1 MSGILGSAITPC
13 PSRSRFS
20 GYSDHSGSDTF
31 DSLIGGD
38 TECENTEQI
47 DFTIEIRGPTMTGV
61 RPRRSNRAG
70 SGFQIHDEGVEKP
83 PGPAEKRQRPN
94 GTMKLQSDRKS
105 SLLAQPAQRF
115 RPKVG
120 FTPNQPQTVNVKQE
134 TETKRRPERLDSRL
148 DSNPKTQPSHRMGPA
163 AQETTR
169 SHSDP
174 GLKKNVRRNTVY
186 IPPDDATVPSVFM
199 GLFSPLKKQPGT
211 APSHATEDTKINTL
225 EARIAN
231 RQARKSMAIGARKA
245 PLQPSTKIAQEAA
258 SRMDVAGKNGG
269 KENIPP
275 GTLFQIEEKADP
287 QARPLVKPRISTMS
301 SSKPNPLSRTV
312 RSAEVGPVAPK
323 QPLPKRDVLGNKQ
336 NNAKSSAVC
345 GSQNRIAEPRGPPPS
360 TSLNTRVSALSDR
373 RGRSGSNSTT
383 RLRNISSKLRE
394 LNHDYPKLNED
405 IKKPALYEDDWLS
418 HQETVIT
425 QLVNALFE
433 CSNGDL
439 AFHDQ
444 DCLRLELLEL
454 YHTDNFIQLHK
465 KLRAS
470 LSCGA
475 LNISKHALAHSSRLR
490 QDVGLRRK
498 FLEIWIHSYDLHALA
513 AAAETVIGRQISND
527 PDLFQNMMES
537 GNNTRCTKAIARKLE
552 NFLYTFLLRN
562 EDLDQSQLRA
572 NETPAE
578 AQAKVYRRTVLRC
591 IMLVA
596 LLDQAKQSLGS
607 SLPRRLFVPSS
618 PLKSSVDVLQAL
630 TRVLLPSC
638 GDILKPLSHLGC
650 RLSYHQHQLLEYN
663 YQMDNIAVDLRDG
676 VRLTRLVEVLFI
688 TASHTRRETEDQT
701 EVTLNTGEALSLL
714 GEHADVP
721 LSKHLKFPCVSR
733 AAKVFNVQ
741 LALSALES
749 IKGCSA
755 ILHNVR
761 AEDIVD
767 GYREKTI
774 ALLWA
779 LVGKRGLSGLVDW
792 DDLNTEIS
800 RLKRKAL
807 LHFGPQQVKYEAW
820 FTGEQSGDDQHEHL
834 LQHWAGLLA
843 GLKSL
848 QINNMSTSFANGRI
862 YESIIDEYEPYIT
875 GSQDL
880 NTNGRSAS
888 MSLEK
893 RLGLLGCSSQF
904 AHLVSPSSTSSH
916 VLNRDFTLGALAFL
930 CSRLLSSSKRARAA
944 TVLQRAWRAHL
955 EDRTYLRRTMAKNL
969 ATHCAAVVQTRNEI
983 LWAKKVIL
991 RWWRQVK
998 SRRVEN
1004 AARPRSLR
1012 KPDWRPA
1019 GLL

>member
-1 MSGILGSAITPC
+1 MSGILGSATTPC

-47 DFTIEIRGPTMTGV
+47 DFTTEIRGPTMTGV
-61 RPRRSNRAG
+61 RPRRANRAG

-83 PGPAEKRQRPN
+83 SGPVEKRQRPN
-94 GTMKLQSDRKS
+94 GTMRLKSDRKS

-120 FTPNQPQTVNVKQE
+120 STPNQPQTVNVKQE
-134 TETKRRPERLDSRL
+134 TETKRKPERLN
-148 DSNPKTQPSHRMGPA
+148 SNPKTQPSRRMGPA
-163 AQETTR
+163 ARETTQ
-169 SHSDP
+169 HNSDP
-174 GLKKNVRRNTVY
+174 ALRINVRRNTVY

-199 GLFSPLKKQPGT
+199 GLFSPLKKQPST
-211 APSHATEDTKINTL
+211 APSQATQDTQLNTL

-231 RQARKSMAIGARKA
+231 RQARKSLAAGARKA
-245 PLQPSTKIAQEAA
+245 PLQPSTKIAQEAV

-275 GTLFQIEEKADP
+275 GTLFNIEKKADP
-287 QARPLVKPRISTMS
+287 QTRPLVKPRISTMS
-301 SSKPNPLSRTV
+301 SSKPNPTSRTV
-312 RSAEVGPVAPK
+312 RSAETIPVAPK
-323 QPLPKRDVLGNKQ
+323 QPLPRRDILGDKQ
-336 NNAKSSAVC
+336 NNAKSSAVR
-345 GSQNRIAEPRGPPPS
+345 GGQNRMAEPKGPPLS
-360 TSLNTRVSALSDR
+360 TSLNTRVSALSNR
-373 RGRSGSNSTT
+373 RGLSGSNSAS
-383 RLRNISSKLRE
+383 RLQNSSSKLRE
-394 LNHDYPKLNED
+394 LNRNYPKLSED

-439 AFHDQ
+439 TFHDQ
-444 DCLRLELLEL
+444 DVLRLELLEL
-454 YHTDNFIQLHK
+454 YHTDDFILLHK

-475 LNISKHALAHSSRLR
+475 LNIPKNALARSSRLR
-490 QDVGLRRK
+490 QDIGLRRK
-498 FLEIWIHSYDLHALA
+498 FLDIWIHSYDLHALA
-513 AAAETVIGRQISND
+513 AAAETVIGRKISNN
-527 PDLFQNMMES
+527 PGFFQNMMEFEDS
-537 GNNTRCTKAIARKLE
+537 ARCTKTSVRKLE
-552 NFLYTFLLRN
+552 NFLCTFLLRN
-562 EDLDQSQLRA
+562 EDLDQSLLRA
-572 NETPAE
+572 NEIPAE

-618 PLKSSVDVLQAL
+618 PLKSSMDVLQAL

-638 GDILKPLSHLGC
+638 CDISKPLSHLGC

-676 VRLTRLVEVLFI
+676 IRLTRLVEVLFI
-688 TASHTRRETEDQT
+688 TASHTRRDTEDQT

-721 LSKHLKFPCVSR
+721 LSKHLKFPCLSR

-749 IKGCSA
+749 IKGSSA
-755 ILHNVR
+755 IVDNVR

-792 DDLNTEIS
+792 DDINTEIC

-807 LHFGPQQVKYEAW
+807 LKFGPEQVKYEAW
-820 FTGEQSGDDQHEHL
+820 FTGEQFGGDQHEHL

-843 GLKSL
+843 GLQSL

-862 YESIIDEYEPYIT
+862 YESIVDEYEPYIT
-875 GSQDL
+875 GNQDL
-880 NTNGRSAS
+880 DTNGRSAS

-944 TVLQRAWRAHL
+944 TVLQRAWRARL
-955 EDRTYLRRTMAKNL
+955 EDHTYLRRTMAKHL

-983 LWAKKVIL
+983 LWAKKVII
-991 RWWRQVK
+991 RWWRQVQ
-998 SRRVEN
+998 SRSVEN

-1012 KPDWRPA
+1012 KPGWRPA